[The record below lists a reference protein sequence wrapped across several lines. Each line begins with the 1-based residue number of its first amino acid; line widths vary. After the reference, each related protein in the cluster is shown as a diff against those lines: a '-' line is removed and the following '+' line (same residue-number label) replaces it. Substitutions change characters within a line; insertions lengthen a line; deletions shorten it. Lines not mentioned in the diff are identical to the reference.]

1 MMNVIVLLAAAA
13 ITTTFLSFAPMTAA
27 QGKQIYAS
35 AGSGEDVSAR
45 RRKRQYPP
53 QYYHQ
58 EREILPQ
65 ACSAVM
71 FPRNPV
77 CGPRPFTLFPFSW

>member
-1 MMNVIVLLAAAA
+1 MNVIVLLAAAA

-27 QGKQIYAS
+27 KGKQIYAS

-53 QYYHQ
+53 RYTTRK
-58 EREILPQ
+58 EKSSPKL
-65 ACSAVM
+65 AV
-71 FPRNPV
+71 
-77 CGPRPFTLFPFSW
+77 L

>member
-1 MMNVIVLLAAAA
+1 MNAIVLLAATA

-27 QGKQIYAS
+27 LGKQIYAS

-53 QYYHQ
+53 RYYHQ
-58 EREILPQ
+58 EEKSSPKL
-65 ACSAVM
+65 AV
-71 FPRNPV
+71 
-77 CGPRPFTLFPFSW
+77 L